1 MAVTLV
7 EVLGRQTD
15 RQYAARVL
23 GIYLLTYLL
32 TPCSTVLLDKLT
44 GFQPVKKFPALYG
57 T

>member
-44 GFQPVKKFPALYG
+44 GSQPIKKFPALYG